1 MIEMGKPKV
10 VVKALI
16 VGLAVY
22 LLLVS
27 MLVPAYGIAGAA
39 WGIIVSSILITFI
52 LANWKQN
59 IEITKGQKTVVKTLI
74 VEFLSL
80 SKAPLHLCTLI

>member
-1 MIEMGKPKV
+1 MGKPKV

-39 WGIIVSSILITFI
+39 WGIIVSSIDNFF